1 MKIPFFSTSPI
12 RKNITANMFG
22 VGVQL
27 LNQIILVPFYILFW
41 GNELYS
47 DWIVISALTTIF
59 AMSDVGLNNVIQN
72 RFSIKLS
79 EGNYNE
85 CNSLLID
92 NYILVIITLIL
103 TLLGCTL
110 FVYVYDITEVM
121 SLHLLNRTQASF
133 VFLILIAKVFIGMCS
148 GIENAIYRATHN
160 ASISIYM
167 DQIGNLAVALIT
179 LICILIKVPVTFLS
193 VLICIPQL
201 LLCFI
206 KHFHSKKYYRY
217 SLSWKDVDLT
227 LFKIILWPSLSFMA
241 FPIGN
246 TIILQGYTLVVNSF
260 FGADSVV
267 LYNTTRT
274 LCNFIKTFIGTLQNA
289 VWPEY
294 SIAYGNKDFDFM
306 RRLHRKILKTSVFL
320 ASVIGIG
327 LLLFGPI
334 IYNIWTRGAIC
345 FSYSLMSVYVLVLFV
360 ESLWTSSSVTL
371 MATNNHTK
379 LGIVY
384 ILSSSMGIS
393 IAYIIAKMGMPLW
406 SIVLTLVVS
415 HCVIAT
421 YSIQAGLR
429 LTNDSLKKI
438 FL

>member
-1 MKIPFFSTSPI
+1 MKIPFISNSPI

-59 AMSDVGLNNVIQN
+59 TMSDVGLNNVIQN

-85 CNSLLID
+85 CNSLLTD
-92 NYILVIITLIL
+92 NYILVIITLIF

-110 FVYVYDITEVM
+110 FVCIYDITEVM
-121 SLHLLNRTQASF
+121 SLHLLNRRQASF

-160 ASISIYM
+160 ASISVYM

-193 VLICIPQL
+193 VLICLPQL

-206 KHFHSKKYYRY
+206 KHVHSKKYYRY

-227 LFKIILWPSLSFMA
+227 LFKNILWPSLSFMA

-274 LCNFIKTFIGTLQNA
+274 LCNFIKTFIGALQSA

-294 SIAYGNKDFDFM
+294 SIAYGNKNFDFM

-334 IYNIWTRGAIC
+334 IFNIWTRGAIC

-384 ILSSSMGIS
+384 IFSSSMGIS
-393 IAYIIAKMGMPLW
+393 IAYFVAKIGMPLW

>member
-110 FVYVYDITEVM
+110 FVYAYDITEVM

>member
-1 MKIPFFSTSPI
+1 MKIPFISNSPI

-85 CNSLLID
+85 CNSLLTD
-92 NYILVIITLIL
+92 NYILVIITLIF

-110 FVYVYDITEVM
+110 FVCIYDITEVM
-121 SLHLLNRTQASF
+121 SLHLLNRRQASF

-160 ASISIYM
+160 ASISVYM

-193 VLICIPQL
+193 VLICLPQL

-206 KHFHSKKYYRY
+206 KHVHSKKYYRY

-227 LFKIILWPSLSFMA
+227 LFKNILWPSLSFMA

-274 LCNFIKTFIGTLQNA
+274 LCNFIKTFIGALQSA

-294 SIAYGNKDFDFM
+294 SIAYGNKNFDFM

-334 IYNIWTRGAIC
+334 IFNIWTRGAIC

-384 ILSSSMGIS
+384 IFSSSMGIS
-393 IAYIIAKMGMPLW
+393 IAYFVAKIGMPLW